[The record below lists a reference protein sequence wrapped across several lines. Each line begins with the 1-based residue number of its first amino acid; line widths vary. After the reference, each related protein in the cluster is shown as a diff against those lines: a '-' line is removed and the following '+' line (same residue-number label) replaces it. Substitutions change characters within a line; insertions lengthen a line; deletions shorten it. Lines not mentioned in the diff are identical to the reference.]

1 MANTLLARI
10 HSQASF
16 IIQLGWLRGDRQWVI
31 ENKITRMQNAGD

>member
-16 IIQLGWLRGDRQWVI
+16 IIEFGWRLGRRQWDA
-31 ENKITRMQNAGD
+31 ENKITRMQNTCA

>member
-16 IIQLGWLRGDRQWVI
+16 IIEFGWRCGRRQWVV
-31 ENKITRMQNAGD
+31 ENKITRMQNTGE